1 MRNLCLIALALAASL
16 VTTGTLAA
24 EPPAPDRSADCNR
37 ACLEGFVDSYLEALA
52 ARDPDRLPLAD
63 DVVFVENQQVLKLGD
78 GLWRT
83 VTGLGKYRH
92 YFADPEMGQTGLIGV
107 VEESG
112 TKIIFDMRLAI
123 EEGRIK
129 EIETLA
135 IRANAELYEQ
145 RGEPHP
151 KFLETIPPEKR
162 LPREQLA
169 AIANK
174 YFTGMQGNDPQGDYS
189 FFHPECDRW
198 EHALQTTNQKGV
210 KYGHVG
216 DTEFAAMSCRAQF
229 QTGFLGFV
237 TRIRDRRFA
246 VVDVERQSVLALA
259 QFDHNG
265 TVREL
270 HMSNGKVSVV
280 PPYFSSPRTLS
291 IGEAWRIEDGMLR
304 QIEATLNESPYGM
317 RPAFPSGDNW
327 VERTDIAK
335 SIATEPSPQPCDR
348 ACLDS
353 FVDKFL
359 DALVAHD
366 ARRLPV
372 APDVKYTENGQRLP
386 LYDGLWGTA
395 TTIGD
400 YGIRLADPD
409 NGTAGY
415 YGTIVETGVPGV
427 LAVRLK
433 VANQHVTEVET
444 VIVRREQRAAGGGT
458 MTMMI
463 AALPY
468 QNDPADFAT
477 VDPILTRSLPEAG
490 RAAPADLVAITSGYY
505 DALRAADGA
514 SAALADDCSR
524 RANGVRV
531 TGVADAAAPDPA
543 YPDFKPLA
551 QGCAA
556 QISSGHFGEIE
567 AIREVRPL
575 VVDAERGLVLTH
587 ALFDVPHDRK
597 TIPIKSVGD
606 VAVTRLSTG
615 PYSILAA
622 QLFKVEDGR
631 IRRIEEQLRTVPYRM
646 PSGWGN

>member
-1 MRNLCLIALALAASL
+1 MRKLCLVVLALAASL
-16 VTTGTLAA
+16 VSTEILAA
-24 EPPAPDRSADCNR
+24 DPPAQGDRSAACDR
-37 ACLEGFVDSYLEALA
+37 ACLEGFINQYLEALA
-52 ARDPDRLPLAD
+52 ARDPSRLPLAD

-92 YFADPEMGQTGLIGV
+92 YFADPEMGQAGLIGV

-112 TKIIFDMRLAI
+112 AKIIFDMRLAI
-123 EEGRIK
+123 ADGKIK

-135 IRANAELYEQ
+135 IRSPATLYEEH
-145 RGEPHP
+145 GAPAP
-151 KFLETIPPEKR
+151 KFLETIPPEQR
-162 LPREQLA
+162 LPREELA
-169 AIANK
+169 RIANK
-174 YFTGMQGNDPQGDYS
+174 YFTGMQGNDPKGDYT
-189 FFHPECDRW
+189 FFHPQCDRW
-198 EHALQTTNQKGV
+198 EHGLQTTNKTGV
-210 KYGHVG
+210 KYGHVQ
-216 DTEFAAMSCRAQF
+216 DTEFAAMSCREQF

-246 VVDVERQSVLALA
+246 VVDVERQTVLAFA

-270 HMSNGKVSVV
+270 HMSNGKTSVV

-291 IGEAWRIEDGMLR
+291 IGEAWRIEDGMIR

-317 RPAFPSGDNW
+317 RPAFPSGDAW

-335 SIATEPSPQPCDR
+335 KIAAAPSSDPCDR

-366 ARRLPV
+366 AKRLPV
-372 APDVKYTENGQRLP
+372 SPDVKYTENGQRLP

-395 TTIGD
+395 TERGD
-400 YGIRLADPD
+400 YGIRLADPAS
-409 NGTAGY
+409 GTVGW

-433 VANQHVTEVET
+433 VAERRVTEIEA
-444 VIVRREQRAAGGGT
+444 VITRRETRSAGGGT

-463 AALPY
+463 AAVPY
-468 QNDPADFAT
+468 QNDPADFT
-477 VDPILTRSLPEAG
+477 SVDPVLTTAS
-490 RAAPADLVAITSGYY
+490 PANPAVLVKTTGAFF
-505 DALRAADGA
+505 DALSAGDGA
-514 SAALADDCSR
+514 RAALAEDCIR
-524 RANGVRV
+524 RANGVRL

-543 YPDFKPLA
+543 HPDYKPTAL
-551 QGCAA
+551 GCAA
-556 QISSGHFGEIE
+556 QISAGYFGEIE

-575 VVDAERGLVLTH
+575 VVDSERGLVLSH
-587 ALFDVPHDRK
+587 ALFDVPHDSK
-597 TIPIKSVGD
+597 TIPIKGVGD

-615 PYSILAA
+615 PYSILTA
-622 QLFKVEDGR
+622 QLFKVDNGR
-631 IRRIEEQLRTVPYRM
+631 IRRVEEQLRTVPYRM
-646 PSGWGN
+646 PSGWEN

>member
-1 MRNLCLIALALAASL
+1 MRKLCLVVLALSASL
-16 VTTGTLAA
+16 VSTEILAA
-24 EPPAPDRSADCNR
+24 DPPAQGDRSAACDR
-37 ACLEGFVDSYLEALA
+37 ACLEGYINQYLEALA
-52 ARDPDRLPLAD
+52 ARDPSRLPLAD

-92 YFADPEMGQTGLIGV
+92 YFADPEMGQAGLIGV

-123 EEGRIK
+123 ADGKIK

-135 IRANAELYEQ
+135 IRSPATLYEEH
-145 RGEPHP
+145 GAPAP
-151 KFLETIPPEKR
+151 KFLETIPPEQR
-162 LPREQLA
+162 LPREELA
-169 AIANK
+169 RIANK
-174 YFTGMQGNDPQGDYS
+174 YFTGMQGNDPKGDYT
-189 FFHPECDRW
+189 FFHPQCDRW
-198 EHALQTTNQKGV
+198 EHGLQTTNKTGV
-210 KYGHVG
+210 KYGHVQ
-216 DTEFAAMSCRAQF
+216 DTEFAAMSCREQF

-246 VVDVERQSVLALA
+246 VVDVERQTVLAFA

-270 HMSNGKVSVV
+270 HMSNGKTSVV

-291 IGEAWRIEDGMLR
+291 IGEAWRIEDGMIR

-317 RPAFPSGDNW
+317 RPAFPSGDAW
-327 VERTDIAK
+327 VERTDIANK
-335 SIATEPSPQPCDR
+335 IAAAPSSDPCDR

-366 ARRLPV
+366 AKRLPV
-372 APDVKYTENGQRLP
+372 SPDVKYTENGQRLP

-395 TTIGD
+395 TERGN
-400 YGIRLADPD
+400 YGIRLADPTS
-409 NGTAGY
+409 GTVGW

-433 VANQHVTEVET
+433 VADRRVTEIEA
-444 VIVRREQRAAGGGT
+444 VITRRETRSAGGGT

-463 AALPY
+463 AAVPY
-468 QNDPADFAT
+468 QNDPADFT
-477 VDPILTRSLPEAG
+477 SVDPVFATAAG
-490 RAAPADLVAITSGYY
+490 ATAEDLVKTTGAYF
-505 DALRAADGA
+505 DALGAGDGA
-514 SAALADDCSR
+514 RAALAEDCIR
-524 RANGVRV
+524 RANGVRL
-531 TGVADAAAPDPA
+531 TDVADAAAPDPA
-543 YPDFKPLA
+543 HPDYKPTAL
-551 QGCAA
+551 GCAE
-556 QISSGHFGEIE
+556 QISAGYFGEIE

-575 VVDAERGLVLTH
+575 VVDSERGLVLSH
-587 ALFDVPHDRK
+587 ALYDVPHDRK
-597 TIPIKSVGD
+597 TIPIKGVGD

-622 QLFKVEDGR
+622 QLFKVDNGR
-631 IRRIEEQLRTVPYRM
+631 IRRVEEQLRTVPYRM
-646 PSGWGN
+646 PSGWEN